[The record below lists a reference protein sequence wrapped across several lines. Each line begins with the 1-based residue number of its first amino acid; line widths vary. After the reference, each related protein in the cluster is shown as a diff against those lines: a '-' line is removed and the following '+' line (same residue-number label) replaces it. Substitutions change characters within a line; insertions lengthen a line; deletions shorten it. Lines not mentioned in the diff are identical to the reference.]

1 MTTKHAVQLT
11 VCVAIIAFAIAFAL
25 PAFVDV
31 PMLWYRPVDRV
42 WSFDHP
48 DGTIAMD
55 FFGRCLFA
63 TLATGVVSGLTYAA
77 ARRRRREPSPWTV
90 SVLAVWAVSISI
102 IALTFFAWRFAH
114 RTVSVAP
121 AQSCAQPR

>member
-1 MTTKHAVQLT
+1 MSTKHAVHLA
-11 VCVAIIAFAIAFAL
+11 VCVGIIAFAFAFAL

-48 DGTIAMD
+48 DGAIAMD

-63 TLATGVVSGLTYAA
+63 TIATGIVAALTYAI
-77 ARRRRREPSPWTV
+77 ARRTRREPSPWTV
-90 SVLAVWAVSISI
+90 SVLAVWAVSLSL

-114 RTVSVAP
+114 RTLPAP
-121 AQSCAQPR
+121 PTPSWYQPR